1 MNTHELLELASLDA
15 LGLLDADEREAF
27 ERAFRAAPPAIQA
40 QIRREQLRT
49 SLSDDTLPA
58 VEPPPGLRP
67 RVLARV
73 RDALVGSI
81 TVRKISGGA
90 VVPPLRPVYGVSRM
104 WRIGAIASAAAAIVL
119 GFTTLQLRSDFQG
132 ISGGLSDHVIRDSIL
147 KDFSSRFSQAMFD
160 PRTEFVQ
167 FAPDHEGSQAAE
179 LASFAGKALLVI
191 DPASRSGQLFVK
203 DLPAGG
209 AEYELIVEDEN
220 GNITT
225 ADITFRPAN
234 EAQIERRDLTGV
246 PLESVRGLGIRN
258 RGTGSV
264 VLRSLRM

>member
-1 MNTHELLELASLDA
+1 MNTHELLEMASLDA
-15 LGLLDADEREAF
+15 LGLLDADERESF
-27 ERAFRAAPPAIQA
+27 ERAFRAAAPAIQA

-49 SLSDDTLPA
+49 SLSDDLLPE

-73 RDALVGSI
+73 RDALVGSL

-90 VVPPLRPVYGVSRM
+90 VVPALRPVYGVSRM

-119 GFTTLQLRSDFQG
+119 GFTTLQLRSDYQG

-147 KDFSSRFSQAMFD
+147 KDFSSKFSQAMFD
-160 PRTEFVQ
+160 PQTQFVQ
-167 FAPDHEGSQAAE
+167 FAPEPASSAAE
-179 LASFAGKALLVI
+179 SQPAFAGKALLVI

-209 AEYELIVEDEN
+209 AEYELVVEDEH
-220 GNITT
+220 GNLVT
-225 ADITFRPAN
+225 ADITFRPASP
-234 EAQIERRDLTGV
+234 AQIERRDVSGV
-246 PLESVRGLGIRN
+246 SVESLRTMGIRN
-258 RGTGSV
+258 RSTGSV
-264 VLRSLRM
+264 VLRSLKL